1 MAGREGKRRPVR
13 RQSSFRTAALLMLI
27 PVAAFVAFFGYRYFR
42 DQLIR
47 SSPPRTEESAAVVPP
62 AKPPAVAS
70 RELPTGLPAEA
81 ASPARAPASRAKN
94 GHGEIVLILDDVGFD
109 RQPLASAMAIDPN
122 ISFSI
127 LPNASNAAAFA
138 DELHHAGF
146 EILCHLPMEPLDYP
160 RESPGPNA
168 IMTTMDDARIAEVT
182 RENLAAVPHVVG
194 VNNHMGSR
202 ATRDRRVM
210 AAVLKALPEGMFFID
225 SRTTSGSVGEQLARE
240 MKIPTASRHVF
251 LDDVQSE
258 PAVRRQLASL
268 AAAANRDG
276 IAIGI
281 GHMYPVTIRVL
292 SQDVPELRASG
303 YRFVRANEA
312 VK

>member
-1 MAGREGKRRPVR
+1 MAGREGTRKPVR
-13 RQSSFRTAALLMLI
+13 RQGSFRTVALLMLVPI
-27 PVAAFVAFFGYRYFR
+27 AGCVVFFGYRYLR

-47 SSPPRTEESAAVVPP
+47 RPQAGTQERASMVAPSKTGGVVSRSLPPP
-62 AKPPAVAS
+62 
-70 RELPTGLPAEA
+70 PAEA
-81 ASPARAPASRAKN
+81 ASPTRFTAARAKN
-94 GHGEIVLILDDVGFD
+94 GHGAIVLILDDVGFD
-109 RQPLASAMAIDPN
+109 RQPLVSAMAIDPN

-127 LPNASNAAAFA
+127 LPNSGNAAAFA

-146 EILCHLPMEPLDYP
+146 EILCHLPMEPLNYP

-168 IMTTMDDARIAEVT
+168 IMMAMDDARIAEVT
-182 RENLAAVPHVVG
+182 RENVAAVPYVVG

-202 ATRDRRVM
+202 ATRDPRVM
-210 AAVLKALPEGMFFID
+210 TAVLKALPAGMFFID
-225 SRTTSGSVGEQLARE
+225 SRTTSGSVGERLARE

-258 PAVRRQLASL
+258 AAVRQQLANL

-276 IAIGI
+276 VSIGI

-292 SQDVPELRASG
+292 SRDVPELRAAG
-303 YRFVRANEA
+303 YRFVRATEA
-312 VK
+312 VR

>member
-1 MAGREGKRRPVR
+1 MAGREGKRKLVR
-13 RQSSFRTAALLMLI
+13 RQGSFRTVALLMLVPI
-27 PVAAFVAFFGYRYFR
+27 AGFVAFFGYRYLR

-47 SSPPRTEESAAVVPP
+47 TPHAHTQEQVSTVAP
-62 AKPPAVAS
+62 AKPRGISRKLPAP
-70 RELPTGLPAEA
+70 RPAEA
-81 ASPARAPASRAKN
+81 VSPTRPPVSRAKN
-94 GHGEIVLILDDVGFD
+94 GHGSIVLILDDVGFD

-122 ISFSI
+122 INFSI
-127 LPNASNAAAFA
+127 LPNSGNAAAFA

-146 EILCHLPMEPLDYP
+146 EILCHLPMEPLNYP
-160 RESPGPNA
+160 RESPGRNA
-168 IMTTMDDARIAEVT
+168 IMMAMDDAQIAQVT

-194 VNNHMGSR
+194 VNNHMGSA
-202 ATRDRRVM
+202 ATRDPRVM
-210 AAVLKALPEGMFFID
+210 AAVLKALPAGMFFID

-258 PAVRRQLASL
+258 AAVRQQLANL

-276 IAIGI
+276 VAIGI

-292 SQDVPELRASG
+292 SQGVPELRAAG

-312 VK
+312 VR